1 MNFFNKM
8 TLYDRVTVCTLAMR
22 YIHGEK
28 SHISS
33 HDEVMKY
40 SSCDDIHDK
49 IKKIIQD
56 GFKTPETREEEA
68 KILTYMTIEL
78 SKDTKNVIVLE
89 FYKKLENVDDFQ
101 MKFIQNIF
109 KFSII
114 DNNVLSLLDNAL
126 SSDKNTIRIIRKQL
140 RHDFFNIFFGIVE
153 NHIKNGIPLDG
164 LGYKTFI
171 TKDQLSKLKKIVNN
185 CMSVMIRNWGSC
197 FVEDY
202 FTTEDTEDNFSS
214 FSFNRKAIDV
224 SSMTSDDLMKS
235 LDKKDMNKYYFIEAL
250 FTIMSFTYDPI
261 VKVDHNI
268 KSDEVREFFRKT
280 VLGKNDLKCLL
291 MKTQV
296 MKSSTV
302 ENVDELN
309 IKICKLEE
317 KNVKLEEKNGELEER
332 NEKLEEKNGELEE
345 RNEKLEEKNGKLQD
359 ELEKKN
365 ERYKSDINE
374 KAELRASFRD
384 IKNQLESKRKY
395 CIDHHESKTVEKK
408 KITKFDLFEL

>member
-1 MNFFNKM
+1 M
-8 TLYDRVTVCTLAMR
+8 
-22 YIHGEK
+22 G
-28 SHISS
+28 
-33 HDEVMKY
+33 
-40 SSCDDIHDK
+40 
-49 IKKIIQD
+49 
-56 GFKTPETREEEA
+56 
-68 KILTYMTIEL
+68 
-78 SKDTKNVIVLE
+78 
-89 FYKKLENVDDFQ
+89 
-101 MKFIQNIF
+101 
-109 KFSII
+109 
-114 DNNVLSLLDNAL
+114 
-126 SSDKNTIRIIRKQL
+126 
-140 RHDFFNIFFGIVE
+140 
-153 NHIKNGIPLDG
+153 
-164 LGYKTFI
+164 
-171 TKDQLSKLKKIVNN
+171 
-185 CMSVMIRNWGSC
+185 
-197 FVEDY
+197 
-202 FTTEDTEDNFSS
+202 
-214 FSFNRKAIDV
+214 
-224 SSMTSDDLMKS
+224 
-235 LDKKDMNKYYFIEAL
+235 
-250 FTIMSFTYDPI
+250 SFTYDPI
-261 VKVDHNI
+261 IKVDQNI

-317 KNVKLEEKNGELEER
+317 KNV
-332 NEKLEEKNGELEE
+332 KLEEKNGELEE